1 MADYYARLGIARDAT
16 ADEIN
21 RSYRHLSRSAH
32 PDRGGNEEQHRALQE
47 ARDTLCDEDLR
58 REYDLSIGQRP
69 RAFGVQLLLD
79 DGSMY
84 GRILQVLERVHA
96 FDLHPPTIIVIG
108 DESHGKSSL
117 MERITM
123 REYFGTGRGFCTKV
137 PVRTVLRKVAEDD
150 HSKDFV
156 YLRRPGRPA
165 IEFPPDRAS
174 PDRILERINRIYA
187 DEGLDND
194 DRVLAD
200 EELVIEVRA
209 TDVPN
214 LDVVD
219 LPGIVQRAELHE
231 ATLAITRRYLSVPH
245 TLVICVIDGSID
257 SAANNSAAL
266 RECSAL
272 ADQTVVA
279 VTKVD
284 RRPFSE
290 ARTCFRELH
299 EGIRHSLPAIDGAHI
314 IPVIN
319 RVSDPP
325 KPTLHASIQLEQ
337 QEFAR
342 WREEEA
348 DQPVGIDGGVG
359 IEDLLRALDGMLQRY
374 VRTVWVEA
382 ELSRVDTELA
392 AVHDRLA
399 PLGKPPEQCTPEEV
413 LAALREALRTSLASD
428 RFEEP
433 TLEAWEWVRE
443 MLPAQPA
450 QATTTRLARSSL
462 RADFEQRWVAACNAL
477 AGQANT
483 LIATLVDDAFDG
495 GSFPPMRLQR
505 FALLRAHV
513 LQTATSLFGTEH
525 FTVESTENRQ
535 LYSAMLMRGKNVLHG
550 TLRASFPQLF
560 DPSPLVRELVDIAFD
575 AVLLPVVRHDFAV
588 TAEELVEDE
597 QTARERERLQRRRAD
612 VLAAKQAVEELFD
625 TVAPYTAPEGGGG
638 SPAGGLFGAA
648 PAATPAAAP
657 AAPAGGLFGAA
668 PATTRA
674 AAPTAPPPGF
684 NFGTAPP
691 WAPAPGFSF
700 GTAPP
705 AAGGFGAPAAS
716 PFGAPAPAPAS
727 TFGAPA
733 PASTFGAPAPA
744 PPPGGFNFDFGGG
757 PRGRGRRRESHG
769 RDGRRGGRGR

>member
-1 MADYYARLGIARDAT
+1 MDDHYARLGIARDAT
-16 ADEIN
+16 TNDIESA
-21 RSYRHLSRSAH
+21 YRHLSRSVH
-32 PDRGGNEEQHRALQE
+32 PDRGGDEEQHCALQE

-58 REYDLSIGQRP
+58 RLYDLSIGQRP
-69 RAFGVQLLLD
+69 RAFGVQILLD

-84 GRILQVLERVHA
+84 GRILRLLERVHV
-96 FDLHPPTIIVIG
+96 FDLHPPTIVVIG

-137 PVRTVLRKVAEDD
+137 PVRMVLRKVAEDD

-156 YLRRPGRPA
+156 YLRRAGRPA
-165 IEFPPDRAS
+165 IEFPPDHAS
-174 PDRILERINRIYA
+174 PERILERIRRVYA

-231 ATLAITRRYLSVPH
+231 ATLAITRRYLRVPH

-257 SAANNSAAL
+257 SAAHNSAAL

-299 EGIRHSLPAIDGAHI
+299 EGIRHSMPVIDGAHI

-325 KPTLHASIQLEQ
+325 KPTLHAAIQLERQ
-337 QEFAR
+337 GFAR

-348 DQPVGIDGGVG
+348 DRPVGIDGGVG
-359 IEDLLRALDGMLQRY
+359 IDDLLRALDGMLQRY

-382 ELSRVDTELA
+382 ELARIDNELA
-392 AVHDRLA
+392 AVDGRLT
-399 PLGKPPEQCTPEEV
+399 PLGRPPEQCRHEEV

-433 TLEAWEWVRE
+433 ASETWAWVRE
-443 MLPAQPA
+443 TLPEPV

-462 RADFEQRWVAACNAL
+462 RADFEERWVAACNAL
-477 AGQANT
+477 AGRANT

-505 FALLRAHV
+505 FASLRVHV
-513 LQTATSLFGTEH
+513 LQTATSLFGTER
-525 FTVESTENRQ
+525 FAVKSTENGQ
-535 LYSAMLMRGKNVLHG
+535 LYAAMLMRGRSVIHG
-550 TLRASFPQLF
+550 TLRGFSDQLF
-560 DPSPLVRELVDIAFD
+560 DPSPLVSELVDIAFD

-597 QTARERERLQRRRAD
+597 QTARERERLQRRRVD
-612 VLAAKQAVEELFD
+612 VLAAKQAVEELLD

-638 SPAGGLFGAA
+638 PPFVGVPYQRAGGIGGGRGRGGGAFG
-648 PAATPAAAP
+648 
-657 AAPAGGLFGAA
+657 GGGGGYNGGNGFGDGGGAH
-668 PATTRA
+668 RA
-674 AAPTAPPPGF
+674 RPGF

-691 WAPAPGFSF
+691 PAPTPGFSFGTAAPPPPAPGFSF

-705 AAGGFGAPAAS
+705 GFSFGTAPPPPPA
-716 PFGAPAPAPAS
+716 PGFNFGTAPAPAPS
-727 TFGAPA
+727 PA
-733 PASTFGAPAPA
+733 
-744 PPPGGFNFDFGGG
+744 
-757 PRGRGRRRESHG
+757 RRR
-769 RDGRRGGRGR
+769 RG